1 MSSEERDLK
10 VAQALDLAYFI
21 DNDTKEVKK
30 LNRNLKDYK
39 EAIRDLMLKELE
51 MKKLIQDDIEIEI
64 RPNSSFIMD
73 MLEDK
78 YPELYI
84 KYVKKEKRI
93 VTYTEEEV
101 IFDKNQFKKDHKEE
115 YDHDGTC
122 ETCADKDCE
131 FKDCSEVTGCCN
143 WREN

>member
-1 MSSEERDLK
+1 MSSEAEIERDLK
-10 VAQALDLAYFI
+10 VAQVLDLAYFI

-101 IFDKNQFKKDHKEE
+101 IFDKNQFKKDYKEE
-115 YDHDGTC
+115 YTNCLKHGTPGVYI
-122 ETCADKDCE
+122 K
-131 FKDCSEVTGCCN
+131 KH
-143 WREN
+143 

>member
-1 MSSEERDLK
+1 MSSEAEIERDLK
-10 VAQALDLAYFI
+10 VAQVLDLAYFI
-21 DNDTKEVKK
+21 DKDAKEVKK
-30 LNRNLKDYK
+30 LNRELKDYK

-101 IFDKNQFKKDHKEE
+101 IFDKNQFKKDYKEE
-115 YDHDGTC
+115 YANCLKHGTPGVYI
-122 ETCADKDCE
+122 K
-131 FKDCSEVTGCCN
+131 KH
-143 WREN
+143 